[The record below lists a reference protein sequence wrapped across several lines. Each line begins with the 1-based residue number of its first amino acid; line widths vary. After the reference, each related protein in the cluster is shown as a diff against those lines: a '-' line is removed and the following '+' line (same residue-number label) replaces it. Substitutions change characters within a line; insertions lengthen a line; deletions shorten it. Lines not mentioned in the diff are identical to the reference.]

1 MALLTDDIIQK
12 IIQSIVASG
21 AISEP
26 DLQKKTAD
34 ARAAGMPL
42 ITYLR
47 NEKIITDEDITKY
60 IAEATGKNYI
70 SLLDSHIEP
79 DILRNIPFN
88 TASRLMVVPIGMNDN
103 GTLRIAALDPDNLQV
118 IDIINS
124 IVGRQLDVYMASQAS
139 INSVLA
145 QYRLN
150 IEGDVGAVEG
160 DQATNS
166 DFSEVNTTEAK
177 EISQDSPVSQ
187 IIAKLLDYAA
197 RQNASDIHIEPTS
210 NALLVRCRID
220 GILRLVTTLPRNIA
234 SAVIS
239 RIKILSN
246 LKIDEHRKPQDGQFT
261 VKVGDQEIDL
271 RIAISPVI
279 WGEQCVIRLLK
290 KEATSLKLED
300 MGMSGR
306 SLRTIRSGLAR
317 TNGIIIVS
325 GPTGSGKSTTL
336 YALIKEIL
344 SEKINIVTLEDPV
357 EYKIEGVNQIQ
368 IDANVGLTFASGLRS
383 ILRQD
388 PDVILVGEI
397 RDQETAELAV
407 QAALTGHLVFSTL
420 HTNSAAGILP
430 RLLDMGIEPFLIAST
445 VNVAL
450 AQRLVRRNVRER
462 RQRHAT
468 EAETEEINMSV
479 GNLLPQHE
487 DAKINVTTDL
497 GYQNIPIHSNEYILY
512 DGVKSITS
520 PDGFKGRMAIYEAML
535 VSERIQD
542 LVVKHAT
549 SSEIERAAIEEGMIT
564 MKQDGYLKA
573 LNGDTTLDEVNR
585 VAA

>member
-12 IIQSIVASG
+12 ITQSIAASG
-21 AISEP
+21 IISEE
-26 DLQKKTAD
+26 DLQKKLAEAQTAHI
-34 ARAAGMPL
+34 PI

-47 NEKIITDEDITKY
+47 NEKVISDEDITKY
-60 IAEATGKNYI
+60 IAEATGKNYVN
-70 SLLDSHIEP
+70 LLDSHIETEV
-79 DILRNIPFN
+79 LREIPFN
-88 TASRLMVVPIGMNDN
+88 TASRLMVVPIGINDN

-118 IDIINS
+118 IDIVNS
-124 IVGRQLDVYMASQAS
+124 LVGRQVDVYMASQAS

-150 IEGDVGAVEG
+150 IEDNVGAVEG
-160 DQATNS
+160 DQTTNG
-166 DFSEVNTTEAK
+166 DFTTQNDSEIK
-177 EISQDSPVSQ
+177 EVSQDSPVSQ

-306 SLRTIRSGLAR
+306 ALRTIRSGLAR

-336 YALIKEIL
+336 YALLKEIL

-450 AQRLVRRNVRER
+450 AQRLVRRNVKER
-462 RQRHAT
+462 RQRRAT
-468 EAETEEINMSV
+468 ESETEAINIAI
-479 GNLLPQHE
+479 GHLLPQHE

-497 GYQNIPIHSNEYILY
+497 GFANLPIHANEYTLF

-520 PDGFKGRMAIYEAML
+520 PDGFKGRMGIFEAML
-535 VSERIQD
+535 ISEHIQN
-542 LVVKHAT
+542 LVVKHA
-549 SSEIERAAIEEGMIT
+549 SSGEIEKIAIEEGMIT

>member
-12 IIQSIVASG
+12 IIQSIVVSG
-21 AISEP
+21 VIS
-26 DLQKKTAD
+26 DADMQQKA
-34 ARAAGMPL
+34 AAAQAAGVPVV
-42 ITYLR
+42 TYLR

-70 SLLDSHIEP
+70 SLLDSHIETEV
-79 DILRNIPFN
+79 LREIPFN
-88 TASRLMVVPIGMNDN
+88 TASRLMVVPIGVNDN
-103 GTLRIAALDPDNLQV
+103 GALRIAALDPDNLQV
-118 IDIINS
+118 IDIINGL
-124 IVGRQLDVYMASQAS
+124 VGRQLDVYMASQAS

-160 DQATNS
+160 DQATNG
-166 DFSEVNTTEAK
+166 FNEVNVTEAK

-197 RQNASDIHIEPTS
+197 RQNASDIHVEPTS

-234 SAVIS
+234 AAVIS

-261 VKVGDQEIDL
+261 VKVGEQEIDL
-271 RIAISPVI
+271 RVAISPVI

-290 KEATSLKLED
+290 KESTNLKLED

-306 SLRTIRSGLAR
+306 ALRTIRSGLAR

-368 IDANVGLTFASGLRS
+368 VDANIGLTFATGLRS

-407 QAALTGHLVFSTL
+407 QAALTGHVVFSTL

-450 AQRLVRRNVRER
+450 AQRLVRRNVKER
-462 RQRHAT
+462 RQRRAT
-468 EAETEEINMSV
+468 ESETEEINMSV
-479 GNLLPQHE
+479 GHLLPQHE
-487 DAKINVTTDL
+487 DAKINITTDL
-497 GYQNIPIHSNEYILY
+497 GYQNIPIHSNEYVLY

-520 PDGFKGRMAIYEAML
+520 PDGFKGRMGIYEAML
-535 VSERIQD
+535 ISEHIQD
-542 LVVKHAT
+542 LVVKRAT
-549 SSEIERAAIEEGMIT
+549 SSEIEKIAIEEGMVT

>member
-1 MALLTDDIIQK
+1 MALLTDDTIQK

-21 AISEP
+21 VISSEE
-26 DLQKKTAD
+26 LQQKTA
-34 ARAAGMPL
+34 AAQAAGVPV
-42 ITYLR
+42 ITHLR

-60 IAEATGKNYI
+60 IAEATGKNYV
-70 SLLDSHIEP
+70 SLLESHIEAEV
-79 DILRNIPFN
+79 LREIPFT
-88 TASRLMVVPIGMNDN
+88 TASRLMVVPIGVNEN

-124 IVGRQLDVYMASQAS
+124 LVGRQLDVYMASQAS

-160 DQATNS
+160 DQTTNGDFGDAS
-166 DFSEVNTTEAK
+166 DTEVK

-197 RQNASDIHIEPTS
+197 RQNASDVHIEPTS

-234 SAVIS
+234 PAVIS

-246 LKIDEHRKPQDGQFT
+246 LKIDEHRKPMDGQFT
-261 VKVGDQEIDL
+261 VKVGEQEIDL

-290 KEATSLKLED
+290 KDATSLKLED

-306 SLRTIRSGLAR
+306 TLRTIRVGLAR

-336 YALIKEIL
+336 QALIREIL

-368 IDANVGLTFASGLRS
+368 VDANVGLTFAAGLRS

-407 QAALTGHLVFSTL
+407 QAALTGHVVLSTL

-450 AQRLVRRNVRER
+450 AQRLVRRNVKER
-462 RQRHAT
+462 RQRRAT
-468 EAETEEINMSV
+468 ESETEEINMSI
-479 GNLLPQHE
+479 GHLLPQHE
-487 DAKINVTTDL
+487 DAKVNVASDL
-497 GYQNIPIHSNEYILY
+497 GYPNIPIHASEYALY

-520 PDGFKGRMAIYEAML
+520 PDGFKGRMGIYEAML
-535 VSERIQD
+535 ISERIQD
-542 LVVKHAT
+542 LVVKHAS
-549 SSEIERAAIEEGMIT
+549 SSEIEKIAIEEGMIT